1 MKKLF
6 CLISLVVSISTYC
19 QSTEAGKRQNDVF
32 QSLQP
37 SFFAIVVKD
46 IEQSIEWYNNNL
58 GFELANK
65 TESKERGF
73 VIANMTSSITQL
85 ELIELK
91 GSMSLSEASKL
102 SGASKLEGLFKIGFK
117 TSFFDDYVQLL
128 KKNNVNFHGDVV
140 NDPNSGLRMV
150 IIKDPDGT
158 RIQLFE
164 K

>member
-1 MKKLF
+1 MTYF
-6 CLISLVVSISTYC
+6 RVFSLV
-19 QSTEAGKRQNDVF
+19 
-32 QSLQP
+32 
-37 SFFAIVVKD
+37 FFAIVVKD
-46 IEQSIEWYNNNL
+46 IEQSIDWYNNNL
-58 GFELANK
+58 GFELADK
-65 TESKERGF
+65 TESKESGF
-73 VIANMTSSITQL
+73 VIANMTSSNTQL

-117 TSFFDDYVQLL
+117 TSFFDDFVQLL

-150 IIKDPDGT
+150 IIKDPDGN

-164 K
+164 N